1 MTDSSDVV
9 ARPAN
14 GRTILLDL
22 DGTLVDP
29 AVGIIEGFRR
39 GLAALGAA
47 DVPADQLGWIIGP
60 SLRISYGRLVG
71 PGVDVEIGVRGY
83 RDYYGREGLYNAT
96 PYPGMHDA
104 VKALRARYAKV
115 LICTAKPEVFARR
128 VAAHF
133 GFDTLV
139 DGLYGPDLEG
149 KLDNK
154 GDLMAHIRE
163 CEPFDP
169 AKAVMIGDRHH
180 DIDAARRHG
189 IASIGVLWGYGSEN
203 ELTGAGA
210 TALCRSPSELPEMV
224 ARLLG

>member
-1 MTDSSDVV
+1 MSGSPGVV

-14 GRTILLDL
+14 GRTVLIDL

-60 SLRISYGRLVG
+60 SLRISYARLLG
-71 PGVDVEIGVRGY
+71 PGADVEIGVRGY
-83 RDYYGREGLYNAT
+83 RDYYGSEGLYRAT
-96 PYPGMHDA
+96 PYPGIHEVVA
-104 VKALRARYAKV
+104 RLRAEAERV

-128 VAAHF
+128 VASHF
-133 GFDTLV
+133 GFMDLI

-154 GDLMAHIRE
+154 GDLMALIRE
-163 CEPFDP
+163 REPFDTTR
-169 AKAVMIGDRHH
+169 AVMIGDRHH
-180 DIDAARRHG
+180 DVDAARRHG
-189 IASIGVLWGYGSEN
+189 IASIGVLWGYGSEA

-210 TALCRSPSELPEMV
+210 SLLCRSPADLPETV
-224 ARLLG
+224 ARLIG